1 MGVGWNEW
9 SGAWRAQ
16 PALWWGWGVGMVEG
30 MGVGGG
36 GGGGLAPGVSDAF
49 IALLLHMPCH
59 FNNNLVLAVIFL
71 IGSPVLK
78 Q

>member
-1 MGVGWNEW
+1 MEGTASSVVGVGSWHGRGDGG
-9 SGAWRAQ
+9 S
-16 PALWWGWGVGMVEG
+16 WGW
-30 MGVGGG
+30 
-36 GGGGLAPGVSDAF
+36 GGGLAPGVSDAF
-49 IALLLHMPCH
+49 IALPLHMPCH